1 MAVAGT
7 KYKLGV
13 DIGGTFTDLTLI
25 DVGGQGIH
33 THKVPSTPDSPAR
46 AVARGIIELMK
57 RLGATPAAIGGFVH
71 GTTIALNAI
80 LEYRGA
86 KVALVV
92 SAGNRDILEIARLA
106 KHDHFNLLAAAP
118 PDLLPRRHVIE
129 VPERTDKNGREI
141 DPLDVAVLRTRLQAL
156 EASGIEGFAVC

>member
-1 MAVAGT
+1 MGAQGFN
-7 KYKLGV
+7 YKLGV

-71 GTTIALNAI
+71 GTTIALHAI

-86 KVALVV
+86 NVALGV
-92 SAGNRDILEIARLA
+92 SAGNRDILEIAPLS
-106 KHDHFNLLAAAP
+106 KHDHFNLRAAAP
-118 PDLLPRRHVIE
+118 PDILPRRHVIE
-129 VPERTDKNGREI
+129 VSERTDRHG
-141 DPLDVAVLRTRLQAL
+141 
-156 EASGIEGFAVC
+156 